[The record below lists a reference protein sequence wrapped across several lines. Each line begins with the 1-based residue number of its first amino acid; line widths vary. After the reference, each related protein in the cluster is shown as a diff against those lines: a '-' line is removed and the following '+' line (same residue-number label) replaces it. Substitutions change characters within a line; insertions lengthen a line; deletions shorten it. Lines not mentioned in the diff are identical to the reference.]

1 MDPPEPTAAELVA
14 AAAELLNHGSSDE
27 AFTEAQ
33 ALFRRALNLDPS
45 LRAAE
50 YGLEQCQRALGAA
63 DGRAAEAL
71 AKAEEGAELLNAA
84 AELEHFD
91 RAIEAFE
98 EALRLD
104 LGCDLAQ
111 YGLEQARKGREFCC
125 RKKPQHG
132 EADAEAEGEGGS
144 TGAEGTSWSRWSIRG
159 IKEGAKGA
167 MDASPDRLR
176 VDLGRFNLGRL
187 ERLVGPHLRAAAEPE
202 PGPEPEPK
210 PEPESE
216 PEPEPEPDALPLPGV
231 GEAQPPEGAEAGEEE
246 VAVESLLA
254 RMGGMIDELDQE
266 EGLDA
271 ATATASAPPSPA
283 PDQLQ
288 SSRAPADGG

>member
-84 AELEHFD
+84 VELEHFD

-98 EALRLD
+98 EALRLE
-104 LGCDLAQ
+104 LGCDLAH
-111 YGLEQARKGREFCC
+111 YGLEQARKGREFWE
-125 RKKPQHG
+125 KSQHG
-132 EADAEAEGEGGS
+132 EAEAEGEGGS
-144 TGAEGTSWSRWSIRG
+144 TGAGSTSWSRWSIRG

-202 PGPEPEPK
+202 P
-210 PEPESE
+210 EPESE
-216 PEPEPEPDALPLPGV
+216 PDPEPEPEPEPPPEPEPDALPLPGV

>member
-14 AAAELLNHGSSDE
+14 AAAELLNHGSTDE

-33 ALFRRALNLDPS
+33 ALFRRALDLDPN

-84 AELEHFD
+84 VELEHFD

-98 EALRLD
+98 EALRLE
-104 LGCDLAQ
+104 LGCDLAH
-111 YGLEQARKGREFCC
+111 YGLEQARKGREFWE
-125 RKKPQHG
+125 KSQHG
-132 EADAEAEGEGGS
+132 EAEAEGEGGS
-144 TGAEGTSWSRWSIRG
+144 TGAGSTSWSRWSIRG

-187 ERLVGPHLRAAAEPE
+187 ERLVGPHLR
-202 PGPEPEPK
+202 GTPEPEL
-210 PEPESE
+210 E
-216 PEPEPEPDALPLPGV
+216 PEPEPEPEPEHELQPDALPLPGV

-271 ATATASAPPSPA
+271 ATASAQPSPA
-283 PDQLQ
+283 PDQ